1 MSIKNQVI
9 AGYGGKRPLIYKNNS
24 LLLLDPEN
32 PRLPSDMQG
41 RDQEQIK
48 EVLKRYF
55 FLDELAQSMAE
66 NGYFD
71 EEPLVGIPES
81 LPQEFENKNYN
92 ELKGNIKYNEFV
104 NNEATKFIIVEG
116 NRRLATIKLLVEG
129 KFSAFQTLTQQAL
142 EDFEKLPVIVYP
154 KRRDVIAYLGVRHI
168 IGVKKWDAYAKA
180 RYIASMKDDH
190 GLTIDEIQ
198 KSVGDITN
206 SARKTYICYQLIETL
221 KEEFEDFD
229 VTKAKDN
236 FSYLMLATG
245 QSAIKDYI
253 GLPKKWD
260 SIDSNNPIP
269 KENLD
274 RLKNLFSWLFGEGK
288 ERTKVIEESRD
299 ITGKLSTVLKDPDAT
314 QYLID
319 HRNLMDAYDRSGGER
334 HLLIK
339 SLKRSKV
346 DLGKALPLIPSNYN
360 EEVQHL
366 ISDCK
371 KIIDSMKKLI
381 PE

>member
-1 MSIKNQVI
+1 MI